1 MTPDRVRVEMPTP
14 WAGDVVVLWGWYG
27 AKDQHLLKYARLH
40 AERGRATV
48 RAIAPPADVVLKR
61 EDRLRALAAASLGA
75 AAELL
80 AARADGTGLLFVH
93 AFSNGGAFLY
103 EAWLRAR
110 ADVPRDGE
118 AGARG
123 GMPAIHGAIFD
134 SSPAYMR
141 PEVMFSVLASHTPSP
156 ALRALLGCAFGAWVA
171 AAKASAAF
179 GAVGPTPAELF
190 WSNMAG
196 DDSGVPAL
204 YLYSHADVITDA
216 RDLEELIAARRAR
229 ADAPIDSMAFD
240 GSEHVLHLKA
250 HGEQYARAVERFVM
264 AVARERLPATRQPAA
279 RHSSLKLACLAVP
292 APSSVH

>member
-1 MTPDRVRVEMPTP
+1 
-14 WAGDVVVLWGWYG
+14 
-27 AKDQHLLKYARLH
+27 
-40 AERGRATV
+40 
-48 RAIAPPADVVLKR
+48 
-61 EDRLRALAAASLGA
+61 
-75 AAELL
+75 
-80 AARADGTGLLFVH
+80 
-93 AFSNGGAFLY
+93 
-103 EAWLRAR
+103 
-110 ADVPRDGE
+110 
-118 AGARG
+118 
-123 GMPAIHGAIFD
+123 
-134 SSPAYMR
+134 
-141 PEVMFSVLASHTPSP
+141 
-156 ALRALLGCAFGAWVA
+156 
-171 AAKASAAF
+171 
-179 GAVGPTPAELF
+179 
-190 WSNMAG
+190 MAG